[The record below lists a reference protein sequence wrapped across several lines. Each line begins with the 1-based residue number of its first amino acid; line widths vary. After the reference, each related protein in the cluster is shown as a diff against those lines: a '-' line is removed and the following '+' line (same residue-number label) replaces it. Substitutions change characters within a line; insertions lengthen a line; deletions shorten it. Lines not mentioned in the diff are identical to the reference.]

1 MFFLA
6 VCCVSKQTEKNMSA
20 GYIFRLCHGI
30 AYQYMSCN
38 MDVCAVP
45 CLLPQTGVSAA
56 LCAEILVNI
65 VLKLALLPFF
75 NTSFKSQS

>member
-6 VCCVSKQTEKNMSA
+6 VCCVSKQTEENMSA

-30 AYQYMSCN
+30 AYQYVSCN
-38 MDVCAVP
+38 MDACAVP
-45 CLLPQTGVSAA
+45 CLLQTGVSAA